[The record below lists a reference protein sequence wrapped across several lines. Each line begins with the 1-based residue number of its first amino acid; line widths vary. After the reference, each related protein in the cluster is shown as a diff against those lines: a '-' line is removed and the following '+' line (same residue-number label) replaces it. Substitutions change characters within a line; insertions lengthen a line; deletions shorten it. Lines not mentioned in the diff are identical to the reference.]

1 MNTVTAKL
9 VSILICALIIT
20 AVISQLILHFTGGY
34 ETETAMTY
42 SSVDTVRFSGVYLR
56 NETVISGVINGAAD
70 YAVPDGGKVAVDS
83 VIAYVYSSEDD
94 ILLFSKIKQLEEERD
109 ILTAA
114 QNPGTTAAAQP
125 EFISKLISDSYL
137 AVMKYSA
144 AGDFVSLEAE
154 RKNLQTLTGIYQIL
168 VRKEVSYNTQIAE
181 LSEEIARLKATAP
194 EPLSTVVSGESGYFA
209 AYTDGYEDI
218 LKPENAETLTKA
230 FIEKIISENNGSR
243 NTNTPGKIIGDYK
256 WRMAG
261 LISADDVFPGS
272 GSTVMMR
279 ISGLSEPVPAMVDE
293 ILQTDDPEVMIII
306 ISCAE
311 FGEAFVERR
320 TENCELIINDYTG
333 IRIPRSAIRFN
344 DQNEAGVY
352 IIEGQKITFR
362 KIKPLFESE
371 SYIISEKMSDK
382 TYVAEFDD
390 IIVRGEIDPR
400 DVV

>member
-9 VSILICALIIT
+9 VTILICALIIT

-42 SSVDTVRFSGVYLR
+42 SSTHTVRFSGVYLR
-56 NETVISGVINGAAD
+56 NETVIPGSFGGAPD
-70 YAVPDGGKVAVDS
+70 YAVPDGGKVAADS
-83 VIAYVYSSEDD
+83 VIAYVYASDED
-94 ILLFSKIKQLEEERD
+94 ILVFSKIKQLEEERD

-125 EFISKLISDSYL
+125 EFISKLINDSYL

-144 AGDFVSLEAE
+144 AEDFKALETE

-168 VRKEVSYNTQIAE
+168 VRKEITYSPQINE
-181 LSEEIARLKATAP
+181 LNAEIARLKATAP
-194 EPLSTVVSGESGYFA
+194 EPLSTVLSGESGYFA

-230 FIEKIISENNGSR
+230 YIEKIISENNGTRS
-243 NTNTPGKIIGDYK
+243 TATPGKIIGDYK
-256 WRMAG
+256 WRMVG
-261 LISADDVFPGS
+261 LLNADDVFPGS

-293 ILQTDDPEVMIII
+293 ILQTDDPEVMMIIV
-306 ISCAE
+306 SCSE
-311 FGEAFVERR
+311 FGSAFVERR
-320 TENCELIINDYTG
+320 SESCELIINDYTG

-344 DQNEAGVY
+344 ELNEAGVY

-362 KIKPLFESE
+362 KIKPLFETDT
-371 SYIISEKMSDK
+371 YIISEKMSDK
-382 TYVAEFDD
+382 AYVAEFDD

>member
-9 VSILICALIIT
+9 VTILICALIMT

-56 NETVISGVINGAAD
+56 NETVIAGALNGAAD
-70 YAVPDGGKVAVDS
+70 YAVPDGGKVAADS
-83 VIAYVYSSEDD
+83 VIAYVYASDED
-94 ILLFSKIKQLEEERD
+94 IQVFSKIKQLEEERD

-125 EFISKLISDSYL
+125 EFISKLINDSYL

-144 AGDFVSLEAE
+144 AGDYKALETE

-168 VRKEVSYNTQIAE
+168 VRKETSYSSQISE
-181 LSEEIARLKATAP
+181 LNAEIARLKATAP
-194 EPLSTVVSGESGYFA
+194 EPRSTVVSGESGYFA

-230 FIEKIISENNGSR
+230 YIEKIISENNGTR
-243 NTNTPGKIIGDYK
+243 NTNNPGKIIGDYK
-256 WRMAG
+256 WRMVG

-293 ILQTDDPEVMIII
+293 IMQTDDPEVMMII
-306 ISCAE
+306 ISCSE
-311 FGEAFVERR
+311 FGSAFVERR
-320 TENCELIINDYTG
+320 SESCELIINDYTG

-344 DQNEAGVY
+344 AQNEAGVY

-362 KIKPLFESE
+362 KINPIFETD
-371 SYIISEKMSDK
+371 SYIISEIMNDK
-382 TYVAEFDD
+382 AYVAEFDD
-390 IIVRGEIDPR
+390 TIVRGEIDPR